1 MTQALRRNFLT
12 GALALGGSGIAARAA
27 EAKPHAGFF
36 DVTAHGAAGD
46 GQHLNTRALQA
57 AIDACAAGGGGTV
70 YFPPGRYLSGTL
82 SLKSHV
88 TLHLEAGA
96 TLAGSPSLPDYPSM
110 IPKLRSYGDIYT
122 ERSLLY
128 AEKLENIAIQGRGS
142 IDGQGAAFHGAHKL
156 RPFLIRLVECS
167 GVSIRDV
174 RLRDAAMWVL
184 HMVACDDVAIDGATI
199 HSRVQRNND
208 GIDVDSCRRVR
219 ISNCDIST
227 IDDNIVLKSCTDR
240 PCQDIAVTNCVLSS
254 DCSALKLG
262 TESNG
267 GFENI
272 AFSNCTIYD
281 THVAGIDLLL
291 VDGGLMERVAI
302 SNITMKNVD
311 LPIFIRLGDR
321 GRPVIA
327 GSPRPG
333 VGVMRNLRISQV
345 EAVGANSGGCLI
357 SGIPERAIE
366 DLSLDGI
373 RIRFTGGGSR
383 TDAARTVPEL
393 PDVYPTPSS
402 FGVLPAYGFYCRHVK
417 GLRLRDVEL
426 RSERPDFR
434 PALICEDV
442 EGMSMNGCSLAG
454 HREAGPPLL
463 FRDVR
468 NALVAGCHVPVEA
481 PAFLGLSGART
492 RKISLL
498 ANDFS
503 GARQAVASSPDV
515 SQEALFLAANR
526 T

>member
-1 MTQALRRNFLT
+1 MKQALRRNFLT
-12 GALALGGSGIAARAA
+12 GALALGGSGLAARGA
-27 EAKPHAGFF
+27 EAKTHAGVF

-46 GQHLNTRALQA
+46 GQHLNTRALQET
-57 AIDACAAGGGGTV
+57 IDACAAGGGGTV

-96 TLAGSPSLPDYPSM
+96 TLAGSPSLQDYPSM

-128 AEKLENIAIQGRGS
+128 AERLENIAIQGRGT
-142 IDGQGAAFHGAHKL
+142 IDGQGAAFHGAYKL

-167 GVSIRDV
+167 DVSIRDV
-174 RLRDAAMWVL
+174 RLRDAGMWVL
-184 HMVACDDVAIDGATI
+184 HMLACDDVAIDGASI
-199 HSRVQRNND
+199 RSRVQRNND

-240 PCQDIAVTNCVLSS
+240 PCQDIAVSNCVLST

-302 SNITMKNVD
+302 SNITMKNVAI
-311 LPIFIRLGDR
+311 PIFIRLGDR

-345 EAVGANSGGCLI
+345 EAVGASSDGCLI
-357 SGIPERAIE
+357 SGIPGRAIE

-373 RIRFTGGGSR
+373 RIRFAGGGSA
-383 TDAARTVPEL
+383 DAARTTPEL
-393 PDVYPTPSS
+393 PEAYPTPSS
-402 FGVLPAYGFYCRHVK
+402 FGILPAYGFHCRHVK
-417 GLRLRDVEL
+417 NLNLRDVEV
-426 RSERPDFR
+426 RSERPESR

-442 EGMSMNGCSLAG
+442 DGLSMNGCSPAG
-454 HREAGPPLL
+454 NREAGPPLL

-468 NALVAGCHVPVEA
+468 NALVAGCRVPVEA
-481 PAFLGLSGART
+481 PAFLGLSGSRT
-492 RKISLL
+492 AEISLL
-498 ANDFS
+498 GNDLS
-503 GARQAVASSPDV
+503 RARKAVEASPEV
-515 SQEALFLAANR
+515 PQEALFLAANR
-526 T
+526 I